1 MIYDRHNKNI
11 YKKIFFL
18 RKTFRI
24 LVLFFL
30 NTLRVILI
38 RKGVADAG
46 CIMVEDLVWLLI
58 TEVGK
63 KEEPVRYIN
72 DINFF
77 TSSPQTKF
85 NGI

>member
-1 MIYDRHNKNI
+1 M
-11 YKKIFFL
+11 
-18 RKTFRI
+18 
-24 LVLFFL
+24 
-30 NTLRVILI
+30 RVILI

-72 DINFF
+72 DINVY